1 MRSVISRLSILP
13 LLVLA
18 GLIASS
24 CLAVA
29 SPVSATTPSQD
40 PPAAGIQV
48 SPDTTDPPT
57 LDVIVSID
65 QGQNDSDG
73 LTAITIQ
80 FSTNEIHNK
89 NFVHFDRGEKV
100 KCNNV
105 LLGFGDTAYSA
116 RVLASNNIYTCTYQR
131 GKKTF
136 IIISV
141 QARTPLSPLL
151 TPDTRGKAFIVRYHP
166 DKTQFRSHCQ
176 VKLTASDDTQT
187 ISGRSLP
194 ERGNGVYT
202 GPDRSALTGQGT
214 LVMTRVCKFNLKGA
228 ATAFEKVSA
237 TYTSTAMSQV
247 VWFGPP

>member
-1 MRSVISRLSILP
+1 M
-13 LLVLA
+13 LVLA

-24 CLAVA
+24 CLAVD
-29 SPVSATTPSQD
+29 SPLSATDPSQD

-48 SPDTTDPPT
+48 SPDTTDPPK

-80 FSTNEIHNK
+80 FSTNVIHNK
-89 NFVHFDRGEKV
+89 NFVHFDHGEKV

-116 RVLASNNIYTCTYQR
+116 RVSAAHNIYTCTYQR

-141 QARTPLSPLL
+141 QAITPLSPLL
-151 TPDTRGKAFIVRYHP
+151 TPDSGGKTFIVRYHP
-166 DKTQFRSHCQ
+166 DKSQFRSHCQ
-176 VKLTASDDTQT
+176 VQVTASDDTQT
-187 ISGRSLP
+187 ISSRSLP
-194 ERGNGVYT
+194 ENGNGVYT

-214 LVMTRVCKFNLKGA
+214 LSMTRVCRFTLKGV
-228 ATAFEKVSA
+228 ATAFSKVTA
-237 TYTSTAMSQV
+237 TYTSTATSEV

>member
-1 MRSVISRLSILP
+1 M
-13 LLVLA
+13 LVLA

-24 CLAVA
+24 CLAVD
-29 SPVSATTPSQD
+29 SPLSDTDPSQD

-48 SPDTTDPPT
+48 SPDTRDPPK

-73 LTAITIQ
+73 LTTITIQ
-80 FSTNEIHNK
+80 FSTNVIHNQ
-89 NFVHFDRGEKV
+89 NFVHFDHGEKV

-116 RVLASNNIYTCTYQR
+116 RVLASNNAYTCTYQR

-151 TPDTRGKAFIVRYHP
+151 ISDTVGKTFIVRYHP
-166 DKTQFRSHCQ
+166 DKTQYRSPCQ
-176 VKLTASDDTQT
+176 VKVTASDDTQT
-187 ISGRSLP
+187 ITGRSLP
-194 ERGNGVYT
+194 ENGNGVYT

-214 LVMTRVCKFNLKGA
+214 LVMTRVCSFNLKGA
-228 ATAFEKVSA
+228 ATAFEKVTA
-237 TYTSTAMSQV
+237 TYSSTATSEV